1 MNTGKRIGIL
11 TSGGD
16 CAGLNA
22 VVRAVTRCAI
32 EVYGWEVL
40 GINKA
45 THGLM
50 SRPPQAIQLTTQQ
63 VDPYLTRGGTFLG
76 TTTKG
81 DPFAFPMTDGSLMD
95 RSQEIIE
102 GYYQLGLDALI
113 GIGGDGSLA
122 ILRKLAQQGGI
133 NLVGIPKTIDND
145 VGITERSI
153 GFDTAVNIATEA
165 IDRLH
170 FTAASH
176 SRVMIVEVMG
186 RDAGHIALNAGIAGG
201 ANIILI
207 PEIAY
212 KIENI
217 CQHIKQRQQEGY
229 DYSIAVVSEAVRT
242 ESGALVEKGHFTDCR
257 LGGIGQYLSERISAM
272 SDAETR
278 VTVLGHTQR
287 GGISSPLD
295 RILASAFGVAAVD
308 LIAQGQFDRMVTWQE
323 RSVKSVPIAEAIK
336 DYRAVE
342 PNGTLA
348 NTARGL
354 GICLGDLPT
363 GRGAAA
369 SAAELRDRLVTADL
383 SSGLSS
389 GLSVDVSADVS
400 ADMSIG
406 EHAEEKLFTTSAGA
420 L

>member
-1 MNTGKRIGIL
+1 MSAKKRIGIL

-22 VVRAVTRCAI
+22 VIRSVTRCAVN
-32 EVYGWEVL
+32 VYGWEVL
-40 GINKA
+40 GICKA

-50 SRPPQAIQLTTQQ
+50 SRPPQAIALDVDR
-63 VDPYLTRGGTFLG
+63 VDPLLTMGGTILG
-76 TTTKG
+76 TTNKG
-81 DPFAFPMTDGSLMD
+81 DPFAFPMSDGTLCD
-95 RSQEIIE
+95 RSSEIIE
-102 GYYQLGLDALI
+102 GYQQLGLDALI

-176 SRVMIVEVMG
+176 SRVMILEVMG

-207 PEIAY
+207 PEIPY
-212 KIENI
+212 KLDNI
-217 CQHIKQRQQEGY
+217 CQHIKKRQARGQN
-229 DYSIAVVSEAVRT
+229 YSIVVVSEAVCT
-242 ESGALVEKGHFTDCR
+242 ESGDLIQKGHFADCR
-257 LGGIGQYLSERISAM
+257 LGGIGQYLAEQITKG

-295 RILASAFGVAAVD
+295 RILASAFGVVAVE
-308 LIAQGQFDRMVTWQE
+308 LIAQEKYDRMVTWQN
-323 RSVKSVPIAEAIK
+323 RQVISVPIAEAIEN
-336 DYRAVE
+336 YRVVNPE
-342 PNGTLA
+342 DTLVK
-348 NTARGL
+348 TARGL
-354 GICLGDLPT
+354 GICFGD
-363 GRGAAA
+363 
-369 SAAELRDRLVTADL
+369 
-383 SSGLSS
+383 
-389 GLSVDVSADVS
+389 
-400 ADMSIG
+400 
-406 EHAEEKLFTTSAGA
+406 K
-420 L
+420 

>member
-1 MNTGKRIGIL
+1 MNKTKRIGIL

-22 VVRAVTRCAI
+22 VIRAVTRCAI
-32 EVYGWEVL
+32 KSYGWEVF

-50 SRPPQAIQLTTQQ
+50 SRPPQAVKLGVRQ
-63 VDPYLTRGGTFLG
+63 VDSYLTMGGTFLG

-81 DPFAFPMTDGSLMD
+81 DPFAFPMADGTLVD
-95 RSQEIIE
+95 RSEEIIE
-102 GYYQLGLDALI
+102 GYHQLGLDALI

-201 ANIILI
+201 ANIILV
-207 PEIAY
+207 PEIGY
-212 KIENI
+212 KLENI
-217 CQHIKQRQQEGY
+217 CRHIKQREANGR
-229 DYSIAVVSEAVRT
+229 DYSIAVVSEAVCT
-242 ESGALVEKGHFTDCR
+242 ERGTLIEKGHFADCR
-257 LGGIGQYLSERISAM
+257 LGGIGQYLSERISTM

-287 GGISSPLD
+287 GGTSSPLD

-308 LIAQGQFDRMVTWQE
+308 LIANDQYDRMVTWQE
-323 RSVKSVPIAEAIK
+323 RSVKSVPIADAIK
-336 DYRAVE
+336 DYRAVDPE
-342 PNGTLA
+342 GTLIK
-348 NTARGL
+348 TARGL
-354 GICLGDLPT
+354 GICLGDRFKEAPSVTHTPLS
-363 GRGAAA
+363 AAA
-369 SAAELRDRLVTADL
+369 PSIPALAGLR
-383 SSGLSS
+383 
-389 GLSVDVSADVS
+389 
-400 ADMSIG
+400 
-406 EHAEEKLFTTSAGA
+406 
-420 L
+420 